1 MTKKILYLVP
11 HLENKGP
18 TVQLL
23 YLIKYL
29 NRKEFDPVIVTLFK
43 EKEDTIDYKFK
54 KLNIRVISLN
64 GKRSSIV
71 NLRKK
76 LQSVIIKEDPAII
89 HSNSVVTDIVYS
101 PLVSNVSVVTTQ
113 HNYIYSD
120 LLAAYGKLLG
130 LLLCFFER
138 KFLKKNITIVSCSK
152 TVQNKYKGVG
162 IKTKCI
168 QNGIEIN
175 QWENNLIS
183 KEKLREK
190 LGLPSNAHIF
200 LSTGLLI
207 KRKNP
212 LLIIKAFNSA
222 HIKNSYLVMLGDGSE
237 SSVCKK
243 EARDNP
249 HIMFTGKVSN
259 VKSYLYASDTFIS
272 VSNAEGLPYSV
283 LEAECTG
290 IKMILSDI
298 PEHREATNS
307 SDLISF
313 TPVSDKKALTDKMIT
328 SAKNKKSFHYNMQ
341 NFTAKTMSTKYQE
354 IYSGM

>member
-43 EKEDTIDYKFK
+43 ERKDTIDYKFR
-54 KLNIRVISLN
+54 KLNIKVISLN
-64 GKRSSIV
+64 GKRRSII

-76 LQSVIIKEDPAII
+76 LHSVIIKEKPDII
-89 HSNSVVTDIVYS
+89 HSNSVITDIVYS
-101 PLVSNVSVVTTQ
+101 PLISKTKVVTTQ

-120 LLAAYGKLLG
+120 LPAAYGKLLG
-130 LLLCFFER
+130 WILCSFEK
-138 KFLKKNITIVSCSK
+138 KFLKKNIMIISCSK
-152 TVQNKYKGVG
+152 TVQQRYKNVG

-168 QNGIEIN
+168 QNGIEVN
-175 QWENNLIS
+175 EWKNNLIS
-183 KEKLREK
+183 KESLRKKLS
-190 LGLPSNAHIF
+190 LPINMHIF

-237 SSVCKK
+237 SLACKK
-243 EARDNP
+243 QAEDNP
-249 HIMFTGKVSN
+249 NILFTGKVNN
-259 VKSYLYASDTFIS
+259 VKSYLYASNTLIS
-272 VSNAEGLPYSV
+272 VSSAEGLPYSV

-298 PEHREATNS
+298 PEHREATNDS
-307 SDLISF
+307 KLIDF
-313 TPVSDKKALTDKMIT
+313 VPVNDEKTLIDKMIK
-328 SAKNKKSFHYNMQ
+328 SSKDKNRFRYNMRD
-341 NFTAKTMSTKYQE
+341 FTAKIMSAKYQK
-354 IYSGM
+354 IYGNL